1 MSCSVCHIL
10 QHAHTDTGSV
20 ATLHLPHTH
29 THTHTH
35 SILCNMACTYRYW
48 QCCQTPPSTHTVY
61 YATWHAY
68 TDTSSVAT
76 LHLPHTHTVYYATWH
91 AHTDTNSVTTLHL
104 PHTHTVYYATW
115 HAHTDTGSVA
125 TLHLPHTHTHTHTHA
140 HAQCTVQHG
149 MHIQILAVLPHSTSH
164 THTHTHTHTQYT
176 MQLGMHVQILA
187 MLPHPIF
194 SVTWSVSRGTV
205 TLWPLCIFPEDS
217 SPLLCDTVPV
227 GEWFLTF
234 QRYVVPLSSN
244 VKKGLT
250 R

>member
-1 MSCSVCHIL
+1 MFSVP
-10 QHAHTDTGSV
+10 
-20 ATLHLPHTH
+20 HLT
-29 THTHTH
+29 
-35 SILCNMACTYRYW
+35 ACTYRYW

-76 LHLPHTHTVYYATWH
+76 LHLPHTHTHTHTVYYATWH

-125 TLHLPHTHTHTHTHA
+125 TLHLPHTHTHTHA

-164 THTHTHTHTQYT
+164 THTHTHSILCNLACTYRYWQCCHTQF
-176 MQLGMHVQILA
+176 L
-187 MLPHPIF
+187 
-194 SVTWSVSRGTV
+194 VSHG
-205 TLWPLCIFPEDS
+205 
-217 SPLLCDTVPV
+217 
-227 GEWFLTF
+227 
-234 QRYVVPLSSN
+234 Q
-244 VKKGLT
+244 
-250 R
+250 